1 MSIKHSASWRQGAD
15 VFPNRVRDNLVSGV
29 YTYASAALSDDTE
42 PFSDWYDTLTGVT
55 DGFRARPVA
64 GGHLALVREWIKLQC
79 LKLTVS
85 I

>member
-1 MSIKHSASWRQGAD
+1 MSTKHFASLRPGAD
-15 VFPNRVRDNLVSGV
+15 IFSNRVRDNLVSGV

-64 GGHLALVREWIKLQC
+64 GGHLALV
-79 LKLTVS
+79 S
-85 I
+85 D